1 MLLIENELY
10 LCSNCQEKITAHW
23 AAPERE
29 NKVIYLIYLMFFSW
43 KEKHNKYF
51 ICLLFHKNRNHGYIR
66 YISKYLR
73 KDSLLLRILTEPAW
87 HQADKSKPLSVK
99 AWADRSKNSGEPTRI
114 SGKSAFPTKPPYF
127 RARRI
132 YSNHLPRS
140 GPSPT
145 LYFRAKR
152 TVRTC
157 SKVSKAC
164 FTFLDTAKLWKI

>member
-1 MLLIENELY
+1 
-10 LCSNCQEKITAHW
+10 
-23 AAPERE
+23 
-29 NKVIYLIYLMFFSW
+29 MFLVG
-43 KEKHNKYF
+43 KKNTTKYF

-73 KDSLLLRILTEPAW
+73 KHSLLLRILTEPPW

-99 AWADRSKNSGEPTRI
+99 ARADRSKNSGEPTRI

-132 YSNHLPRS
+132 YSNHLPRQ
-140 GPSPT
+140 GPSLT
-145 LYFRAKR
+145 LYFRAQL

-157 SKVSKAC
+157 SKVSKAGL
-164 FTFLDTAKLWKI
+164 TFLDTTRP